1 MYKKKIDGHT
11 IFEEER
17 KYTLYKKR
25 RNDFEKVEI
34 TFGWNDAY
42 VIVEC
47 CRRLR
52 K

>member
-1 MYKKKIDGHT
+1 MPD
-11 IFEEER
+11 
-17 KYTLYKKR
+17 TLSKKR
-25 RNDFEKVEI
+25 RNDYEKVEI